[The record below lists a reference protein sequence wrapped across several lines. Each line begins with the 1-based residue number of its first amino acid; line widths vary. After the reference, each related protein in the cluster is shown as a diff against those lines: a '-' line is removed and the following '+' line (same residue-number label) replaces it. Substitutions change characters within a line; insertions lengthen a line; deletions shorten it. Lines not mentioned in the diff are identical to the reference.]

1 MIRDILIALLGAAGA
16 GIIGLVARLVTA
28 YLRAGP
34 EFPPA
39 DPVQRDT

>member
-1 MIRDILIALLGAAGA
+1 MIRGILIALLGAAGA
-16 GIIGLVARLVTA
+16 GIIGLVAVLVTA

-39 DPVQRDT
+39 RPARRDP